1 MNLAINKQ
9 PDNKSNHMRK
19 LHDLSF
25 GVIFTNVSD
34 DSNDFEDTKYVE
46 QGRETFKYNITS

>member
-1 MNLAINKQ
+1 
-9 PDNKSNHMRK
+9 MRK

-25 GVIFTNVSD
+25 GVIFTNMSD
-34 DSNDFEDTKYVE
+34 DSNDFEDKKYVE